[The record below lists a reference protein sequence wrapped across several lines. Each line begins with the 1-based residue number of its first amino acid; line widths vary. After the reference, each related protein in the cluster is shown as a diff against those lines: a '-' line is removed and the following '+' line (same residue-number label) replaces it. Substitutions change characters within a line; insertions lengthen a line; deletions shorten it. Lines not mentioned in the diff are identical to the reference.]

1 MAHEITIR
9 ASGKAEMA
17 YVGEKPWHKLGA
29 EVTKGASLE
38 TWQREAGMDWEAL
51 EAPVQFSHGGI
62 THNMPEKKVI
72 FRGDNGMPLS
82 VMGEG
87 YNIVQPREVLE
98 FFRDL
103 TEQGGWHIHTAGTL
117 NEGRKLWVMAS
128 NGERGDVVRG
138 DHVIM
143 NLLLATSL
151 DGTAKTTGAFVN
163 ERVVCANT
171 LRVAL
176 NERGNLRHSISHR
189 SMFDA
194 AAIKETL
201 GLATDTFGAFM
212 KQARTLAEKPV
223 TPEEARL
230 ILKGLF
236 EKPSTH
242 AAQPLPVDKAEV
254 TPLQGA
260 SGDFARLMLQMK
272 GGAPA
277 PKDHR
282 NVAKVLDLFNGA
294 GRGAQHAGVAG
305 TAWGL
310 LNAVTEFVDHQAARN
325 DNTRFDSAQFGRGDD
340 LKQTAFAALL
350 AR

>member
-1 MAHEITIR
+1 
-9 ASGKAEMA
+9 MA
-17 YVGEKPWHKLGA
+17 YVGAKPWHKLGA

-38 TWQREAGMDWEAL
+38 TWAKEAGMDWEAL
-51 EAPVQFSHGGI
+51 EAPVQYSHGGI
-62 THNMPEKKVI
+62 AHNMPEKKVI
-72 FRGDNGMPLS
+72 FRGDNGLPLS
-82 VMGEG
+82 VMGDG

-128 NGERGDVVRG
+128 NGERGDVVPN
-138 DHVIM
+138 DHVAC

-151 DGTAKTTGAFVN
+151 DGTAKTTGALVN

-171 LRVAL
+171 LRIAL

-189 SMFDA
+189 SQFDA

-201 GLATDTFGAFM
+201 GLAPDSFAAFM
-212 KQARTLAEKPV
+212 REARSLAEKPV
-223 TPEEARL
+223 TLEDARF

-236 EKPSTH
+236 EKQSTH
-242 AAQPLPVDKAEV
+242 TAQPLPVDKSQV
-254 TPLQGA
+254 TAMQGDA
-260 SGDFARLMLQMK
+260 GDFARLMLQSK
-272 GGAPA
+272 DAKPA
-277 PKDHR
+277 KDHR
-282 NVAKVLDLFNGA
+282 NVAKVLELFNGA
-294 GRGAQHAGVAG
+294 GRGANHEGVKG

-310 LNAVTEFVDHQAARN
+310 LNAVTEFVDHQAART
-325 DNTRFDSAQFGRGDD
+325 DNARFDSAQFGRGDD
-340 LKQTAFAALL
+340 LKQSAFAALL